1 MANPRFFALI
11 ASLLLALSG
20 PTKAAGLFGFG
31 GAQVSSD
38 YAATEHPIM
47 LVHGM
52 LGWNTFKW
60 GMEYWHQVPAAL
72 QEAGATVY
80 VVQVRGFESSE
91 ERGEDLLRQME
102 EIAAADGVE
111 KFHLIGHSHGGATS
125 RYAAHMRPDL
135 VASVTGIGAPGF
147 GSEVADLVLGLT
159 LDGTPLEPVVG
170 TVAYTA
176 LNAVAT
182 LLNGL
187 QETPVEGD
195 QDARASMVS
204 LSTAGAAEFNA
215 RYPWGMPSEPCGED
229 ADRFVDWKRGGQ
241 KGRIHYYAWTG
252 IQPVTNPLDPSDLA
266 LGAASLAFMGK
277 PNDGLVW
284 NCSAYMGEMLG
295 DSYAMNHL
303 DETNL
308 FFGLTNILE
317 QDPVELIRVHANR
330 LKLLEESQARG
341 NGRR

>member
-1 MANPRFFALI
+1 MFKSKA
-11 ASLLLALSG
+11 LALAAATLLTLGAPSH
-20 PTKAAGLFGFG
+20 AAGLFGFG
-31 GAQVSSD
+31 GSTVESD
-38 YAATEHPIM
+38 YAATKHPIM

-52 LGWNTFKW
+52 LGWNTFK
-60 GMEYWHQVPAAL
+60 GGIEYWHQVPAAL
-72 QEAGATVY
+72 QEGGATVY

-102 EIAAADGVE
+102 EIAAVEGVE

-125 RYAAHMRPDL
+125 RYAAHLRPDL

-147 GSEVADLVLGLT
+147 GSEAADLIVGLT
-159 LDGTPLEPVVG
+159 ESPLEPVVG
-170 TVAYTA
+170 TLAYTV

-195 QDARASMVS
+195 QDAKASMAS

-215 RYPWGMPSEPCGED
+215 LYPWGMPSEPCGTD
-229 ADRFVDWKRGGQ
+229 ADKFVDWRRGGE
-241 KGRIHYYAWTG
+241 KGRIHYYSWTG
-252 IQPVTNPLDPSDLA
+252 IQPVTNPLDPSDAA
-266 LGAASLAFMGK
+266 LGLASLAFMGK

-295 DSYAMNHL
+295 DSYGMNHL

-330 LKLLEESQARG
+330 LKLLEESEARG
-341 NGRR
+341 RGR